1 MAEPLT
7 YSKRQASA
15 RLGITLC
22 CFDDWVRRGIL
33 PRSIEGTRRWSR
45 EAIRQAVE
53 RGLDNS
59 PLSEAELALREFE
72 NRQAS

>member
-1 MAEPLT
+1 MPEPLT
-7 YSKRQASA
+7 YSKQQACA
-15 RLGITLC
+15 FLGIAQG

-33 PRSIEGTRRWSR
+33 PRAISGTRRWSR
-45 EAIRQAVE
+45 EAIRQSIE